1 MSSRIERC
9 FNDNIYLIESFPY
22 LETENERTYLIMGST
37 GNVYTVII
45 SNKSSCTCP
54 DYRKRKKRC
63 KHIYFVLIRIM
74 KVENPEKKIFSN
86 EELKEMFNNIPLIT
100 NNLIIDKNKREKFY
114 EITNKIN
121 LNKSKKKIEQKIND
135 NDICPICLDSLNNG
149 KELDYCKYSCGLS
162 LHKKCYQMWEK
173 RNKGICVF
181 CRANWYNEDKG
192 KKNKKILYVN
202 LYNDNVNFNMI
213 KNSFVNNLKLKD
225 LYCEEDIKIRER
237 SRDKDD

>member
-1 MSSRIERC
+1 M
-9 FNDNIYLIESFPY
+9 
-22 LETENERTYLIMGST
+22 
-37 GNVYTVII
+37 
-45 SNKSSCTCP
+45 
-54 DYRKRKKRC
+54 
-63 KHIYFVLIRIM
+63 
-74 KVENPEKKIFSN
+74 
-86 EELKEMFNNIPLIT
+86 
-100 NNLIIDKNKREKFY
+100 
-114 EITNKIN
+114 TNKIN
-121 LNKSKKKIEQKIND
+121 LNKSKKKIEKKIND
-135 NDICPICLDSLNNG
+135 NDICPICLDNINNG

-213 KNSFVNNLKLKD
+213 KNSFVNNLKFKD
-225 LYCEEDIKIRER
+225 LYGEDDIKIRER

>member
-192 KKNKKILYVN
+192 KKK
-202 LYNDNVNFNMI
+202 
-213 KNSFVNNLKLKD
+213 
-225 LYCEEDIKIRER
+225 
-237 SRDKDD
+237 

>member
-114 EITNKIN
+114 EMTNKIN

-149 KELDYCKYSCGLS
+149 KELDYCKYSCGLNVI
-162 LHKKCYQMWEK
+162 KC
-173 RNKGICVF
+173 
-181 CRANWYNEDKG
+181 G
-192 KKNKKILYVN
+192 KKEIKEFVFFVELIGIMKIKEKKIKKYYMLIYI
-202 LYNDNVNFNMI
+202 MI
-213 KNSFVNNLKLKD
+213 MLIL
-225 LYCEEDIKIRER
+225 I
-237 SRDKDD
+237 